1 MKTFRQ
7 LPVHV
12 FTELVSEVFLELGS
26 TPHVLHA
33 VIQPQMVECR
43 LPSTLRLVQ
52 EMALIK
58 KDAIFIFLRF
68 IYESSRILTTNRSF
82 LQHAAPGDQV
92 AGGTSQ
98 QPAHF

>member
-43 LPSTLRLVQ
+43 LPSTLRLVK
-52 EMALIK
+52 EMDLK
-58 KDAIFIFLRF
+58 KEDTIFIFLLL
-68 IYESSRILTTNRSF
+68 I
-82 LQHAAPGDQV
+82 
-92 AGGTSQ
+92 
-98 QPAHF
+98 

>member
-1 MKTFRQ
+1 M
-7 LPVHV
+7 HV

-52 EMALIK
+52 EMDLIK
-58 KDAIFIFLRF
+58 EDAIFSFLRLV
-68 IYESSRILTTNRSF
+68 YESSRILKTN
-82 LQHAAPGDQV
+82 
-92 AGGTSQ
+92 
-98 QPAHF
+98 